1 MWDRTPGRYDLTATS
16 RAGLRIELADIA
28 GEIGG
33 ESDVAVLVG
42 NETIGTG
49 VPEYSSD
56 TLENCR
62 LQIEPPERACHLSR
76 VTKLSRLP
84 PRADHEDASPSW
96 AQSIPRMTRSPV
108 LHASP
113 QFVKTESFWR

>member
-49 VPEYSSD
+49 VRSIRPILLKTAVFRSS
-56 TLENCR
+56 R
-62 LQIEPPERACHLSR
+62 
-76 VTKLSRLP
+76 
-84 PRADHEDASPSW
+84 PS
-96 AQSIPRMTRSPV
+96 ALAICPV
-108 LHASP
+108 LP
-113 QFVKTESFWR
+113 N